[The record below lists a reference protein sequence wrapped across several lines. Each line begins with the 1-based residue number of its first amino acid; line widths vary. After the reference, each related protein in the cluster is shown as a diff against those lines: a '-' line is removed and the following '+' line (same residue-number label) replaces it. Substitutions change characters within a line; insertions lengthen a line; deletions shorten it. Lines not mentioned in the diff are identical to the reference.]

1 MDSRGDQTRA
11 DAWRNMAADWAPR
24 PTHRYAIFLFGRRV
38 TPWRE
43 TRAAAMADALAEG
56 HATQDEFGPPYLW
69 AGADVVSER
78 LA

>member
-1 MDSRGDQTRA
+1 MESRGDQTRA

-43 TRAAAMADALAEG
+43 SYKAALADALANG
-56 HATQDEFGPPYLW
+56 HASQEPGDAPYLW
-69 AGADVVSER
+69 VGADVVSER
-78 LA
+78 L